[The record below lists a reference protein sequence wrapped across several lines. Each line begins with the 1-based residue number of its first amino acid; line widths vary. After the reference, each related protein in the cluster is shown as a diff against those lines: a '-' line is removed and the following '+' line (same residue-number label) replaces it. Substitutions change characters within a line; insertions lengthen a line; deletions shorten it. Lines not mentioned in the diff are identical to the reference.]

1 MQFPSQ
7 GENVA
12 AVHKRH
18 STSQDPIVWE
28 CERVLSLMCVW
39 VAFFNLQ
46 FCQGRDLIG
55 LLFVIF
61 NW

>member
-39 VAFFNLQ
+39 VAFLTYSFAK
-46 FCQGRDLIG
+46 GET
-55 LLFVIF
+55 
-61 NW
+61 